1 MTAPSGPDG
10 PGGADG
16 GSVSGDAAAA
26 DPLPRPGRTPDEVL
40 RLLLDGNRRFAAEHM
55 SHPAQT
61 SDDRVRLAAAQE
73 PLAVVLGCSDSRVAA
88 EIVFDQGL
96 GDLFVVRTAGHV
108 LDDAVLG
115 SIEYGTSVLGA
126 PLVVVLG
133 HHSCGALAA
142 ARDRLTGAA
151 PAPGHIGT
159 LVDRVV
165 ASLAPATDLPDERS
179 LLLMH
184 LKRTVSM
191 LLDASPVVAGL
202 VDEGR
207 CAVVAL
213 EYWLAEG
220 DVRYVTHQGRLDPPL
235 P

>member
-1 MTAPSGPDG
+1 MSDTTTRCTFTRDSLTIDG
-10 PGGADG
+10 ITRPAEYSVTPAGTVFVFVAVDVDGQERKVRIKIPAD
-16 GSVSGDAAAA
+16 DPRYAAA
-26 DPLPRPGRTPDEVL
+26 
-40 RLLLDGNRRFAAEHM
+40 
-55 SHPAQT
+55 
-61 SDDRVRLAAAQE
+61 LAAAQE

-96 GDLFVVRTAGHV
+96 GDLFVARTAGHV